1 MVLELWFQLHSET
14 GGYQDETAPG
24 AGFVEFVECKDKVF
38 HLSVRVLENDSKA
51 YCILG
56 VFCVVVLLDS

>member
-1 MVLELWFQLHSET
+1 MVLKLGFELHAEG

-24 AGFVEFVECKDKVF
+24 AGFVQFVECEDEVF
-38 HLSVRVLENDSKA
+38 HLSVRVLEKDSKA